1 MGGTNTDGY
10 PCGLN
15 GFAASRNGEVV
26 PEFSCING
34 KKVVPKDGAE
44 LHRVVNGEDTVVGVF
59 ENSHFNIVD

>member
-26 PEFSCING
+26 PEFSCISG
-34 KKVVPKDGAE
+34 QKVEPIKGAE
-44 LHRVVNGEDTVVGVF
+44 LHKVVNGKDTVVGIF
-59 ENSHFNIVD
+59 DGSHFR